1 MHLLATEPG
10 IIADGSVAVDLA
22 QTPGDI
28 IVLASADTEIAL
40 IAAAQ
45 ALRLG
50 ADPAAPSLRLAPVL
64 RLGHNFSVD
73 LYMELVGQARLVI
86 ARLLGGSAYWPYG
99 VERLVETCREHGIPL
114 ALLPGDDKPDPEL
127 ARLSTVPAA
136 ARQRLWR
143 YLAEGGPGNADN
155 FLRYAATLLGGRSP
169 SLCEPAPH
177 PPTPGNS
184 IGARVPPSPRVRGR
198 GEGPFDADWAEPA
211 PLLRAG
217 LYWPGHAVPSLED
230 IAGEWHGP
238 GWSADG
244 GVVPIVFYR
253 ALVQSGNTAPVDALV
268 QALVARRLRPVPVF
282 VHSLKEPEAAALL
295 AQAFAAHPP
304 AVILN
309 ATGFSV
315 AAAGGH
321 DPLRGDCPVLQVVF
335 SGGDEESWR
344 EGTRGLG
351 PRDLAM
357 NVALPEIDGRILTR
371 AVSFKAPLGRDPE
384 TEADLVGYR
393 PVADRIAFVADLA
406 RNWARLRE
414 RPPAERRVAVIL
426 ANYPNRDGRIGNGV
440 GLDTPQSA
448 VTILSALRDAG
459 YRTGDMPEGGA
470 ALMERLLAGPSTARP
485 QAPAGETLPF
495 AEYSAF
501 FASLPEPVQQRVAA
515 QWGSAERDP
524 FFRPDR
530 QGCGHF
536 AIPGFRCGNVAVLIQ
551 PARGYNL
558 DPKSTY
564 HDPALVPPHSYF
576 AAYAWLAGSFRADA
590 VVDLGKHG
598 TLEWLP
604 GKALALSSECFPEAV
619 LGPMPHLY
627 PFIVNDPGEGSQAKR
642 RSQAV
647 IIDHL
652 TPPLTRAGSYGPQAE
667 LERLIDEYYDAA
679 RGDPRRVP
687 PLAAEILERARAA
700 GIDRDCAI
708 ATDEDPAR
716 ALQKLD
722 GFLCELKELQIRDGL
737 HVFGE
742 SPKGELLDGL
752 LVAFAR
758 ARRGPTD
765 QVRGLKAHGADNE
778 SLLRALAADLGLG
791 ADPLML
797 DLAEPWV
804 GPRPAVL
811 TDGDVSPSP
820 APRERVPEG
829 DSPRAGEGVAAER
842 PSPSQRCAPG
852 PSLSRNAGE
861 GSSWRTAGD
870 TVERLEALALQLVSA
885 SAQPAPGWS
894 KTRAVLGWIDRVLRP
909 AVASCGAAE
918 IAGVLAALG
927 GRAVAPGPSGAP
939 SRGRPEVL
947 PTGRNFYSLDTRAVP
962 TPAAWQLGWH
972 SASLLVE
979 RHAQEHGSYPAR
991 LALSAW
997 GTANMRTGGDD
1008 IAQALALL
1016 GVRPVWEGASGRV
1029 TGFEILPAS
1038 ILDRPRVD
1046 VTLRISG
1053 FFRDAF
1059 PGLIDLFD
1067 SAVRAVAALD
1077 EPLETNPL
1085 AARVAADGRALE
1097 AEGISPGEAALRAGY
1112 RIFGSKP
1119 GAYGAGLQTLIDER
1133 IWQDDSDLAQAYLGW
1148 SGWAYGAGAEGRPE
1162 RGLLEARLA
1171 GADAVLHNQDNR
1183 EHDLLDSDDYYQ
1195 FEGGLALAVRHLSG
1209 RDPAVYHIDHSQP
1222 DRPRIRTLRE
1232 EIGRVVRG
1240 RAANPR
1246 WIAGVMR
1253 HGYKGAA
1260 EIAATVDYLFAFA
1273 ATARAVDDSHFEALY
1288 EAYLGDGAVCQFME
1302 AHNPAA
1308 LAETRSRFREA
1319 VERGLWRPR
1328 RNSVRAELIDGGA

>member
-10 IIADGSVAVDLA
+10 VIADGSEAVDLG

-28 IVLASADTEIAL
+28 VVLASADTEIAL
-40 IAAAQ
+40 LAAAQ
-45 ALRLG
+45 RRRRAS
-50 ADPAAPSLRLAPVL
+50 DPTAPSLRLAPVM
-64 RLGHNFSVD
+64 RLGHNLSVD
-73 LYMELVGQARLVI
+73 LYMEQVAQARLVI

-99 VERLVETCREHGIPL
+99 VERLVETCAEYGIPL
-114 ALLPGDDKPDPEL
+114 AFLPGDDKPDPEL
-127 ARLSTVPAA
+127 AQLSTLPKE
-136 ARQRLWR
+136 ARHRLWR

-155 FLRYAATLLGGRSP
+155 FLRYAASLIGR
-169 SLCEPAPH
+169 
-177 PPTPGNS
+177 
-184 IGARVPPSPRVRGR
+184 
-198 GEGPFDADWAEPA
+198 DAEWAEPA

-217 LYWPGHAVPSLED
+217 LHWPGRALPSLDD
-230 IAGEWHGP
+230 IVAQWRG
-238 GWSADG
+238 DG

-268 QALVARRLRPVPVF
+268 HALTARRLRPLPVF
-282 VHSLKEPEAAALL
+282 VHSLKDPEAAALL
-295 AQAFAAHPP
+295 ADSFAAHPP

-309 ATGFSV
+309 ATGFSI
-315 AAAGGH
+315 AASGGD
-321 DPLRGDCPVLQVVF
+321 DPLRADCPILQVVF

-357 NVALPEIDGRILTR
+357 NVALPEIDGRILSR

-384 TEADLVGYR
+384 TEGDLVGYR
-393 PVADRIAFVADLA
+393 PVADRVAFVADLA
-406 RNWARLRE
+406 RNWAQLRAKS
-414 RPPAERRVAVIL
+414 PAERRIAIVL

-440 GLDTPQSA
+440 GLDTAQSA
-448 VTILSALRDAG
+448 VVLLRALGDAG
-459 YRTGDMPEGGA
+459 YRVGDLPQDGA
-470 ALMERLLAGPSTARP
+470 ALMQRLLAGPTNQRP
-485 QAPAGETLPF
+485 QAPTEETLPF
-495 AEYSAF
+495 NEYSAS
-501 FASLPEPVQQRVAA
+501 FALLPVSVQQRVLA
-515 QWGSAERDP
+515 QWGAAERDP
-524 FFRPDR
+524 FFLPGRLD
-530 QGCGHF
+530 CGHF
-536 AIPGFRCGNVAVLIQ
+536 AIPGFRTGNVAVLVQ

-576 AAYAWLAGSFRADA
+576 AGYAWLADSFRADA
-590 VVDLGKHG
+590 VIDLGKHG

-604 GKALALSSECFPEAV
+604 GKALALSAECFPEAV
-619 LGPMPHLY
+619 LGPLPHLY

-667 LERLIDEYYDAA
+667 LERLIDEYYEAA
-679 RGDPRRVP
+679 HGDPRRVA

-700 GIDRDCAI
+700 GIDRDCGI
-708 ATDEDPAR
+708 AAGEDLPR

-737 HVFGE
+737 HVLGE
-742 SPKGELLDGL
+742 SPDGERLNALLL
-752 LVAFAR
+752 AFAR
-758 ARRGPTD
+758 ARRGS
-765 QVRGLKAHGADNE
+765 GAADE

-791 ADPLML
+791 IDPLAL
-797 DLAEPWV
+797 DLAEPWT
-804 GPRPAVL
+804 GPRPEVL
-811 TDGDVSPSP
+811 AGESPSP

-829 DSPRAGEGVAAER
+829 ESPRAGEGGSRER
-842 PSPSQRCAPG
+842 PSPDRSLPLAAT
-852 PSLSRNAGE
+852 LSRGAGE
-861 GSSWRTAGD
+861 GLSWRTAGD
-870 TVERLEALALQLVSA
+870 TVERLEALALWLVSGAAAPA
-885 SAQPAPGWS
+885 SEWQATQ
-894 KTRAVLGWIDRVLRP
+894 AVLDWIERVLRP
-909 AVASCGAAE
+909 AVTACGGAE
-918 IAGVLAALG
+918 IAGLLAGLD
-927 GRAVAPGPSGAP
+927 GRFVPPGPSGAP
-939 SRGRPEVL
+939 SRGKPEVL
-947 PTGRNFYSLDTRAVP
+947 PTGRNFYSVDTRAVP

-979 RHAQEHGSYPAR
+979 RYAQEHGSWPKH

-1008 IAQALALL
+1008 IAQALALI
-1016 GVRPVWEGASGRV
+1016 GVRPVWEPASGRV

-1038 ILDRPRVD
+1038 VLDRPRVD

-1077 EPLETNPL
+1077 ESAETNPL
-1085 AARVAADGRALE
+1085 AARVAVDRRALE
-1097 AEGISPGEAALRAGY
+1097 GAGAAPEEAARRAGY
-1112 RIFGSKP
+1112 RIFGSQP

-1133 IWQDDSDLAQAYLGW
+1133 IWQEEGDLADAYLGW
-1148 SGWAYGAGAEGRPE
+1148 SQWAYGAGGEGRAE
-1162 RGLLEARLA
+1162 RGLFEARLV
-1171 GADAVLHNQDNR
+1171 DTEAVLHNQDNR

-1209 RDPAVYHIDHSQP
+1209 RAPAVYHNDHSQP
-1222 DRPRIRTLRE
+1222 DRPRIRSLRE

-1273 ATARAVDDSHFEALY
+1273 ATARAVDDAHFDALY
-1288 EAYLGDGAVCQFME
+1288 EAYIRDDAVRDFMA

-1308 LAETRSRFREA
+1308 LAETRARFREA
-1319 VERGLWRPR
+1319 IERGLWRPR
-1328 RNSVRAELIDGGA
+1328 GNSIRTELMDGVANE